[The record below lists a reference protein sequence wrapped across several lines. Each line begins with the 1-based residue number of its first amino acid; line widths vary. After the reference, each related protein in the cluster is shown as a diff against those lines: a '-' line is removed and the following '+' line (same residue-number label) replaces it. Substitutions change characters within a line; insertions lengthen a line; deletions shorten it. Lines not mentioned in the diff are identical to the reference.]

1 MNKFGKTLV
10 SMALAMMVCGVA
22 SAQVRQIFKVLDY
35 GTGKPLSG
43 VTIECCGQ
51 TLTTNAGGVAV
62 FNSKKLK
69 YGDFMDLGKVRKEN
83 YIFLSKAWKNIK
95 TDALTKDSVLIYM
108 VDHKRYDTERENL
121 FDSLCMYFYR
131 NSGVPMFREYTNM
144 AIINDETDELA
155 GQLLQLN
162 QFEGTRDFYRKI
174 ANVINPLKRCFIDK
188 DVRKDCEAML
198 LKGDIDGCVE
208 KARNQIVDGDMSDKN
223 LQRIDYYLAVRDAN
237 NDTTPASHYYKMLYD
252 NGFNNL
258 MFLYDYYNALAAE
271 GYEQEAEQLRQT
283 ELKKSKDPSAP
294 YYLSQNSLKTFAEKD
309 HAEGI
314 KQAFEDL
321 KAAQSL
327 PKFEAE
333 KIAREYS
340 AISILYL
347 GDENQAKAEQ
357 YLDSAYNMFRKVDRN
372 EYINTATYLRNQLF
386 GLSFTPCFDLEA
398 SELTSKIKDYMVSTA
413 RELYQVEPTLSSKLF
428 YLYTMQKVS
437 SDNDSLLT
445 VYITAID
452 SLQQELKNDMPYILM
467 PNIFGKTKTTIVAMS
482 LYSDD
487 APGELLKKFDEYKAT
502 YYECNKYYPTIFDGH
517 CLRVNR
523 AVKVHGYHTD
533 NDFIADKVDAFTE
546 EILTAVAK
554 RNGEDTAMFKAEFYN
569 NEAERLYN
577 EELYKQSMLSYDKA
591 AGYYDKAA
599 ADDASGYAIT
609 ELCTNRLQKGD
620 AFFNQKRYNEAFDCY
635 QQVFDY
641 EKRIPEKAKAVYT
654 ARKAAAYHFQ
664 GDVFLAQQDFKKAK
678 KYFDKSDKEFKKAEK
693 LGDSTLYGNWAELHY
708 SKAVSMA
715 QQEKIDKMIESLQKA
730 ESLYETKPMT
740 KVSQKYEKLKATLIK
755 YYDDNDEFMQSLIS
769 QSRFYQYLD
778 SVKLT
783 DMDHYQAYIGEAI
796 ELGDLWSKI
805 GVPVATLRYYKDAKE
820 AKEFLMEY
828 GETPDDQ
835 YYKLAY
841 AVARYYRMSDSLEQ
855 AVEQFRQ
862 CSELNRQMYCDT
874 APDDCKFNELNIKS
888 QTAQCFEKLAEQ
900 DPDNADTWNKEALK
914 LYSAVVG
921 ELATMDTNPSLK
933 RNRGYY
939 HRRMGVVCYS
949 MNRIYTANKHFDT
962 SLAVLTP
969 LYQNGYK
976 EYVEEDIA
984 LNYIAKAL
992 VYKMDEDMYDIAKS
1006 KENLLKCMEICQNAS
1021 DPDEMTSIYFNA
1033 TSLMVDILE
1042 DPSHP
1047 GNADELKKYRKQ
1059 KADLQK
1065 KMDQ

>member
-1 MNKFGKTLV
+1 MNKFEKVLV
-10 SMALAMMVCGVA
+10 TMALAMMTCGVA
-22 SAQVRQIFKVLDY
+22 TAQVRQIFKVLDY

-43 VTIECCGQ
+43 VSIECCGQ

-62 FNSKKLK
+62 FSSKKLK
-69 YGDFMDLGKVRKEN
+69 YGDFMDLGKVLKEN
-83 YIFLSKAWKNIK
+83 YYNLGRAWKNRK
-95 TDALTKDSVLIYM
+95 NDLFTKDSVLIYM
-108 VDHKRYDTERENL
+108 VDSKRYNTERENL
-121 FDSLCMYFYR
+121 FDSLFMNYYR
-131 NSGVPMFREYTNM
+131 NDIVPKIRELTAM
-144 AIINDETDELA
+144 AYISNETDYVA
-155 GQLLQLN
+155 GQLIGLD
-162 QFEGTRDFYRKI
+162 QFERVRELYRRI
-174 ANVINPLKRCFIDK
+174 ANVLNPLEMFFFDK
-188 DVRKDCEAML
+188 DVRKDCEALL
-198 LKGDIDGCVE
+198 LKGDISNCVE
-208 KARNQIVDGDMSDKN
+208 KTKSQIVEGDASDKN
-223 LQRIDYYLAVRDAN
+223 MQRIAYYLIVKDVFG
-237 NDTTPASHYYKMLYD
+237 DSSYESGYYKMFYD
-252 NGFNNL
+252 KGYNTKT
-258 MFLYDYYNALAAE
+258 FLYNYYMELIGE
-271 GYEQEAEQLRQT
+271 GREQEAEQLRQT
-283 ELKKSKDPSAP
+283 ELKKNKDPLVTYSLSP
-294 YYLSQNSLKTFAEKD
+294 YSYNTFTKKGHE
-309 HAEGI
+309 EGI
-314 KQAFEDL
+314 KLAFEEL
-321 KAAQSL
+321 KCAQTL
-327 PKFEAE
+327 PKYDPDKVAH
-333 KIAREYS
+333 EYS
-340 AISILYL
+340 KISNYYMW
-347 GDENQAKAEQ
+347 DENLPKAQQ
-357 YLDSAYNMFRKVDRN
+357 YLDSAYKMYRKVERS
-372 EYINTATYLRNQLF
+372 EYANTRAYLRNQIF
-386 GLSFTPCFDLEA
+386 SLSFTPCFDLED
-398 SELTSKIKDYMVSTA
+398 SELILEVKDYMVSTA
-413 RELYQVEPTLSSKLF
+413 RELCQIEPTLSSKLL
-428 YLYTMQKVS
+428 YLYLMQKVS
-437 SDNDSLLT
+437 SDNDSLYN
-445 VYITAID
+445 VYLPTID
-452 SLQQELKNDMPYILM
+452 SLQQELKNDMPYVLL
-467 PNIFGKTKTTIVAMS
+467 PNIFGKTKALKLLLS

-487 APGELLKKFDEYKAT
+487 APGEILKKFDEYKAA
-502 YYECNKYYPTIFDGH
+502 YRECDELYPKVFDVL
-517 CLRVNR
+517 CLQVNR
-523 AVKVHGYHTD
+523 AVKIHGYKTD
-533 NDFIADKVDAFTE
+533 NDFIAEKVDALTE
-546 EILTAVAK
+546 ELLTDIAK
-554 RNGEDTAMFKAEFYN
+554 RYDDDTILSMAEFYN
-569 NEAERLYN
+569 EEAERLYN
-577 EELYKQSMLSYDKA
+577 EELYKQSMQSYDKA
-591 AGYYDKAA
+591 AGYYEKSAA
-599 ADDASGYAIT
+599 SDATGHAII

-620 AFFNQKRYNEAFDCY
+620 AYYNQKRYNEAFDCY

-641 EKRIPEKAKAVYT
+641 EKRVPEKAKAVYT

-715 QQEKIDKMIESLQKA
+715 QQEKTDKMIESLQKA

-740 KVSQKYEKLKATLIK
+740 KVSRKYEKLKATLIK

-769 QSRFYQYLD
+769 QSKFYQYLD
-778 SVKLT
+778 SVKFA
-783 DMDHYQAYIGEAI
+783 DMDHFQAYLGQAI

-805 GVPVATLRYYKDAKE
+805 GVPNATLRYYKDAKE

-900 DPDNADTWNKEALK
+900 DPDNADTWNKEALR

-992 VYKMDEDMYDIAKS
+992 VYKMDEDMYDLDKAKDY
-1006 KENLLKCMEICQNAS
+1006 LLKCMEICQNAS
-1021 DPDEMTSIYFNA
+1021 DPDDMTPVYFNA
-1033 TSLMVDILE
+1033 TSVMVDILE

-1047 GNADELKKYRKQ
+1047 GNADELKKYRKL

-1065 KMDQ
+1065 KMEQ

>member
-1 MNKFGKTLV
+1 MNKFGKTLFFT
-10 SMALAMMVCGVA
+10 ALAVMICGMA

-35 GTGKPLSG
+35 GTGKPIEG
-43 VTIECCGQ
+43 VNIECCGQ
-51 TLTTNAGGVAV
+51 TLTTNAKGVAV
-62 FNSKKLK
+62 FNSKKHK
-69 YGDFMDLGKVRKEN
+69 YGDFMDLGKVLKEN
-83 YIFLSKAWKNIK
+83 YVFLSKAWKNIK

-144 AIINDETDELA
+144 AIIKDETDELA

-174 ANVINPLKRCFIDK
+174 ANSVNPLNRCFIDK
-188 DVRKDCEAML
+188 DVRKDCEELL

-223 LQRIDYYLAVRDAN
+223 LQRIAHYLAVRDAN
-237 NDTTPASHYYKMLYD
+237 NDTTSASRYYKMLYD

-283 ELKKSKDPSAP
+283 ELKKSKDPLAP

-333 KIAREYS
+333 KIAREYT

-347 GDENQAKAEQ
+347 WDENQAKAEQ

-386 GLSFTPCFDLEA
+386 SLSFTPCFDLEA

-452 SLQQELKNDMPYILM
+452 SLQQELKNEMPYILM

-487 APGELLKKFDEYKAT
+487 APGELLKKFDDYKTA
-502 YYECNKYYPTIFDGH
+502 YRECNELYPSVFDMF

-523 AVKVHGYHTD
+523 ALKVHGFKTD

-554 RNGEDTAMFKAEFYN
+554 RNGDDTILAKADFYN
-569 NEAERLYN
+569 SEAERLYS
-577 EELYKQSMLSYDKA
+577 EELYKQSMSSYDKA

-620 AFFNQKRYNEAFDCY
+620 AYYNQKRYNEAFDCY

-769 QSRFYQYLD
+769 QSKFYQYLD

-914 LYSAVVG
+914 FYSAVVG

-992 VYKMDEDMYDIAKS
+992 VYKMDEDMYDIAKA
-1006 KENLLKCMEICQNAS
+1006 KDYLLKCMEICQNAS
-1021 DPDEMTSIYFNA
+1021 DPDDMTPVYFNA
-1033 TSLMVDILE
+1033 TSVMVDILE

-1047 GNADELKKYRKQ
+1047 GNADELKKYRKL